1 MTVSDLNNFINDL
14 ISIISD
20 ARNMGFEY
28 VSTTEVPSAHKPDS
42 NLTYKSGGAKKGKII
57 ETCVLYVDIRDSVK
71 LVDKHQFNTMGKI
84 YNAFAKSILKIADH
98 YGAKVRNIIGDRVM
112 VVFPSENCFTK
123 AVHCAITINHISGE
137 INRIFKHVDFKCGIG
152 IDYGEMRV
160 IKVGTE
166 KKGDENAN
174 YKNLIWV
181 GHPANRASR
190 LTDVANKEIE
200 ETFFEVKIIRK
211 LRLKDSERWFE
222 SPKVFEHTVEEF
234 AEFLSHAD
242 SNTIWLN
249 KNFDGFEKKIRT
261 ITYKPILLSKA
272 VFNGYEKANSE
283 AYDIVNNS
291 WKVQPKGI
299 KNITDEVYGS
309 DLKWKID

>member
-1 MTVSDLNNFINDL
+1 MNVSALIKDLIVTVSDSRD
-14 ISIISD
+14 
-20 ARNMGFEY
+20 MGFDY
-28 VSTTEVPSAHKPDS
+28 VQTKEVPSAYKIDS
-42 NLTYKSGGAKKGKII
+42 NLTYKSGAAKKGKII
-57 ETCVLYVDIRDSVK
+57 KTCVLYVDIRDSVK
-71 LVDKHQFNTMGKI
+71 LVDKHQFDTMGKI
-84 YNAFAKSILKIADH
+84 YNAFAKSILKIADS
-98 YGAKVRNIIGDRVM
+98 YDAKVRNIIGDRIM

-137 INRIFKHVDFKCGIG
+137 INRIFKHVNFKCGIG

-181 GHPANRASR
+181 GHPANKASR

-211 LRLKDSERWFE
+211 YKLQGSERWFE
-222 SPKVFEHTVEEF
+222 SPKIVEYTAEEF
-234 AEFLSHAD
+234 ADFLLHAN
-242 SNTIWLN
+242 SNTIWLE
-249 KNFDGFEKKIRT
+249 KSFDSFVKKKKTKI
-261 ITYKPILLSKA
+261 YSPILISTK
-272 VFNGYEKANSE
+272 VYDGYKTANPKE
-283 AYDIVNNS
+283 NDILNDC

-299 KNITDEVYGS
+299 NNITEDVYGS
-309 DLKWKID
+309 GLTWEL